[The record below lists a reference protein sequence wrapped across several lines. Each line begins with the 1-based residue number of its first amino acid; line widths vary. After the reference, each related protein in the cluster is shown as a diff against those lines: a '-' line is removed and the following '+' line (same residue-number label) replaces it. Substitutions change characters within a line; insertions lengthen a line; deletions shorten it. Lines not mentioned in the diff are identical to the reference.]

1 MIVPPTSTSNSL
13 GYNIFEGN
21 PHGSDDGP
29 IDPGFRNRA
38 IQLVQNQDTLTS
50 SLVWLRPLGVATKP
64 LR

>member
-1 MIVPPTSTSNSL
+1 MTIYNTFISL

-21 PHGSDDGP
+21 PHGSDEGP

-38 IQLVQNQDTLTS
+38 IALVQNQDTLTS
-50 SLVWLRPLGVATKP
+50 SQLWLRPLGVATKP